1 MHGPSSDPVEND
13 SRAEPSAP
21 WRLVALLIAVSAV
34 GPLSLNIL
42 MPAVPGL
49 ATTFAADPGVVQL
62 TLTLYL
68 VGLALSQLVLGP
80 LSDRFGRRPVMIAGL
95 AVTVAASFA
104 ALAASTITGLIVAR
118 TIQALGASTGLVI
131 GRAIIR
137 DLFARDR
144 AAAMIGWVTMAM
156 VVSPMIAPLIGGVL
170 DTAYGWQATFAFVG
184 AFAALASVWTMIG
197 LSETRSVQTGGGG
210 LVRFLEETATLVRDR
225 AFVGYALCA
234 GFGSAM
240 FFAFLGGAPH
250 VVVTLMGRS
259 SAEYGIWFAIGA
271 VGYMAGNYLT
281 ARWSTRLGVDTM
293 VWWGVVGGL
302 VGGLTILPLAF
313 VPHWGPATIFVP
325 QTAIALAN
333 GVLLPNAIAGAVS
346 VRPRAAG
353 AASGITGFLQMGVGA
368 LAAQLVGHLLAGAAT
383 ALPMGLVMSG
393 CGLASFLSYAL
404 LVRRR

>member
-1 MHGPSSDPVEND
+1 MHGPSSDPVE
-13 SRAEPSAP
+13 SETRMPTP
-21 WRLVALLIAVSAV
+21 WRLIALLIVVSAV

-49 ATTFAADPGVVQL
+49 AATFATDAGVVQL

-68 VGLALSQLVLGP
+68 VGLAVSQLVLGP

-95 AVTVAASFA
+95 AVTVVASFA
-104 ALAASTITGLIVAR
+104 SLAASSIGGLIVAR

-184 AFAALASVWTMIG
+184 AFAALALAWTMMG
-197 LSETRSVQTGGGG
+197 LPETRAVQAGGGG
-210 LVRFLEETATLVRDR
+210 LVRFLEETATLVVDR
-225 AFVGYALCA
+225 TFVGYALCA
-234 GFGSAM
+234 SFASAM

-259 SAEYGIWFAIGA
+259 SAEYGVWFAIGA
-271 VGYMAGNYLT
+271 FGYMAGNYLT
-281 ARWSTRLGVDTM
+281 ARWSTRLGVDAM
-293 VWWGVVGGL
+293 VWWGVVSGL
-302 VGGLTILPLAF
+302 VGGLAM
-313 VPHWGPATIFVP
+313 VPFALVPQWGPATIFVP
-325 QTAIALAN
+325 QMLIALAN

-353 AASGITGFLQMGVGA
+353 AASGITGFLQMGIGA
-368 LAAQLVGHLLAGAAT
+368 LAAQLVGHLLTDAAT
-383 ALPMGLVMSG
+383 ALPMGVVMGG
-393 CGLASFLSYAL
+393 CGLFAFLSYAV

>member
-1 MHGPSSDPVEND
+1 MHGPSSDPVETD
-13 SRAEPSAP
+13 TRTPTP
-21 WRLVALLIAVSAV
+21 WRLIALLIVVSAV

-49 ATTFAADPGVVQL
+49 AATFATDAGVVQL

-68 VGLALSQLVLGP
+68 VGLAVSQLVLGP

-95 AVTVAASFA
+95 AVTVVASFA
-104 ALAASTITGLIVAR
+104 ALAAASIGGLIVAR
-118 TIQALGASTGLVI
+118 TVQALGASTGLVI

-184 AFAALASVWTMIG
+184 AFAALALVWTMLG
-197 LSETRSVQTGGGG
+197 LPETRAVQAGGGG
-210 LVRFLEETATLVRDR
+210 LVRFLEETATLVVDR
-225 AFVGYALCA
+225 TFVGYALCA
-234 GFGSAM
+234 SFASAM

-271 VGYMAGNYLT
+271 FGYMAGNYVT

-293 VWWGVVGGL
+293 VWWGAASGL
-302 VGGLTILPLAF
+302 VGGLAM
-313 VPHWGPATIFVP
+313 VPFALVPQWGPATIFVP
-325 QTAIALAN
+325 QMLIALAN

-368 LAAQLVGHLLAGAAT
+368 LAAQLVGTVLTGAAT
-383 ALPMGLVMSG
+383 ALPMGIVMGG
-393 CGLASFLSYAL
+393 CGLIAFLSYLL